1 MFARITFSTIFKH
14 QILTIPRNALLGS
27 IKDPKVFIA
36 KGNKAELRKLTI
48 GAENGYDIEI
58 LGGLHAG
65 DIIIVD
71 GQNNLK
77 DGTKISVVN
86 H

>member
-1 MFARITFSTIFKH
+1 MYLSRFYKH

-36 KGNKAELRKLTI
+36 KGNKAELRKLII
-48 GAENGYDIEI
+48 GAENGYNIEI
-58 LGGLHAG
+58 LSGLQAG